1 MGTAIIDQISD
12 GGIGRTAFLRDGSFK
27 NPGMAIRESSLASAA
42 QDQFPAAFRIEKI
55 HHRNQSIMTPW
66 FD

>member
-1 MGTAIIDQISD
+1 MDSAIIDQIGD
-12 GGIGRTAFLRDGSFK
+12 GSIRRTAFPGDSAFK
-27 NPGMAIRESSLASAA
+27 NPGMAIGERSLASAA